1 MKKTIY
7 PKFKTILFKIFHVE
21 LSILHGIHNIKCILQ
36 RRNRALFVKIRP
48 AGSMM
53 TIGEAMKRS
62 AKLKTLKDFGDWTY
76 DNWAKWDREFD
87 WYMINTYVYDDTPDK
102 RIGWKQT
109 WIVTSPSG
117 VGNHI
122 YPIAFTDK
130 PFYKLKIK
138 TKDITYIKQKYP
150 KLLEC
155 VNELKS
161 SVSHESEIFRRYKE
175 FAQEIDKAE
184 PINIVATDRNNSD
197 SLITK
202 IADDINKNIK

>member
-1 MKKTIY
+1 MKKTNY
-7 PKFKTILFKIFHVE
+7 PIQ
-21 LSILHGIHNIKCILQ
+21 NIKHNLLH
-36 RRNRALFVKIRP
+36 RKHERYVKIRP

-53 TIGEAMKRS
+53 TIDEAMKRS
-62 AKLKTLKDFGDWTY
+62 AKLKTLKNFGDWIY
-76 DNWAKWDREFD
+76 DYWAKWDRGFN
-87 WYMINTYVYDDTPDK
+87 WHMIDTHLFDDTPDK

-109 WIVTSPSG
+109 WIVIGPSG
-117 VGNHI
+117 VENHT

-130 PFYKLKIK
+130 PFYKLRIK
-138 TKDITYIKQKYP
+138 AKDIAYIMKKYP

-155 VNELKS
+155 VDDLKS
-161 SVSHESEIFRRYKE
+161 GVSHESEIFRRYKE

-202 IADDINKNIK
+202 IADDIADDINKNAE